1 MATKED
7 IKEKLNILGLDL
19 ENLPEFLT
27 ETKPIIFNP
36 SRLNNDKELKVYKYV
51 PIKDIEIYCT
61 TAHRDDSIKEKYSK
75 SMPLGRFIEE
85 SEHDSEKS
93 AELLNLFER
102 ISDVS
107 IKRVAL
113 EQSKMAEKIPFTV
126 HFPKNQLWQIYYSA
140 DTDRYFML
148 VSVKEDTFD
157 ELYYLLKKKIEAEKN
172 NKDERIFVP
181 ISYVNYSEKFLS
193 NKEIN
198 DIENYLWVFTK
209 NWSLTYEVYDLDDK
223 LTIQIVGETPIYDSL
238 KTMYKIIL
246 RSKEEAEEFYK
257 LIKALFIL
265 QTELGSRYSFTTQ
278 INENNGIEF
287 FYEGK
292 KISYGDLPEFIKEK
306 YIETEGEIKKF
317 NQKSFKLENKLKELK
332 IELKKEEA
340 EYFIK
345 QKEIS
350 TYLECKKTFFGKVK
364 YFFSKKKNKP
374 KEETEVI
381 EEKEEVKEPKPI
393 QGYTDDKKYHTIDDL
408 VTVQALYEKSERYV
422 KDLTQDIKAMK
433 LRIVNTKKKIENAT
447 LYIQEI
453 DQHKKSLFDFWK
465 FANKDELLELDTG
478 DEIYEGDVQ
487 KIKKKFDFEYDFEDF
502 GIAYDKLERTKFSKQ
517 ELDSIYVASTNV
529 LPIINML
536 KNGDMDKDVLEE
548 QLRSLKSEYFT
559 SSNSTLS
566 SKVDFDIFGSMKDD
580 PTQVKYLN
588 NKSHR
593 ENEKDKFQ
601 ILNINKKIDIFD
613 FTEKLQLITSSL
625 NEAMHKIKFDY
636 DMPIYK
642 VASIN
647 EKLHKTDFNVLNINA
662 EREIESYDNK
672 FETAVKLFKLNFKEG
687 YPAVF
692 LTNATYYDNA
702 NNTLPNGMDV
712 TSKVIIDADM
722 FEYELVKKEKMK
734 TNRYF
739 NIPETLYPRILTI
752 YIEEYDVYLK
762 GQKPEKNEEE
772 IYEEIPEIEEDNVVE
787 AEKNEKVKEK
797 IDNVDVVAENEAVQE
812 EETKNDEKESKSVED
827 KNETEAEKGNGK
839 VEEDNIESEKADE
852 DEAKVE
858 EDAEKSEDEN
868 DTEIEKESTENK
880 VAEPKKETKTSKA
893 KNKAK
898 KKKKITVKA
907 KTSTRK

>member
-7 IKEKLNILGLDL
+7 IKEKLNVLGLDL
-19 ENLPEFLT
+19 ENLPTFLT
-27 ETKPIIFNP
+27 ETNPIIFNP

-61 TAHRDDSIKEKYSK
+61 TAHRDDPIKEKYSK

-93 AELLNLFER
+93 AELLNAFER
-102 ISDVS
+102 ISDIS

-113 EQSKMAEKIPFTV
+113 EQSKMADKIPFTV
-126 HFPKNQLWQIYYSA
+126 HYPKNQLWQIYYSA

-148 VSVKEDTFD
+148 VSLKEDTFD
-157 ELYYLLKKKIEAEKN
+157 ELFYLLKKKIEAEK
-172 NKDERIFVP
+172 KDKNEKVFVP
-181 ISYVNYSEKFLS
+181 ISYVNYSEQYLS

-209 NWSLTYEVYDLDDK
+209 NWSLTYEVHDLDDK
-223 LTIQIVGETPIYDSL
+223 LTVQIVGETPIYDSL

-246 RSKEEAEEFYK
+246 RSKEEADEFYK

-265 QTELGSRYSFTTQ
+265 QTELGSRYNFTTQ
-278 INENNGIEF
+278 INESNGIEF

-292 KISYGDLPEFIKEK
+292 KITYGDLPEFIKEK
-306 YIETEGEIKKF
+306 YIETEAEIKKF
-317 NQKSFKLENKLKELK
+317 NQKSFKLEHKLKDLK
-332 IELKKEEA
+332 AELKKEEA

-374 KEETEVI
+374 KEEI
-381 EEKEEVKEPKPI
+381 EEVENKEETKEPKPI

-422 KDLTQDIKAMK
+422 KDLTQDIKAIELK
-433 LRIVNTKKKIENAT
+433 IVNTKKKIENAT
-447 LYIQEI
+447 LYIKEI

-465 FANKDELLELDTG
+465 FANKDEVLELDAG
-478 DEIYEGDVQ
+478 DEIYDGDAQ
-487 KIKKKFDFEYDFEDF
+487 KIKKKFDYEYDFEDL
-502 GIAYDKLERTKFSKQ
+502 GIAYDKLQRTKFSKQ

-536 KNGDMDKDVLEE
+536 KNGDMDKEVIEE

-566 SKVDFDIFGSMKDD
+566 SKVDFDIFGSMRDD

-613 FTEKLQLITSSL
+613 FTEKLQLMTSSL

-642 VASIN
+642 VGSIN
-647 EKLHKTDFNVLNINA
+647 EKLHKTDFSVFNINA

-692 LTNATYYDNA
+692 LTNATYYDNT

-762 GQKPEKNEEE
+762 GQKPEKTEKIVEEKIQE
-772 IYEEIPEIEEDNVVE
+772 PEEKYEEATD
-787 AEKNEKVKEK
+787 VKEIK
-797 IDNVDVVAENEAVQE
+797 DKAEEKAVTEEQDKKTEKQE
-812 EETKNDEKESKSVED
+812 EKDKKPKKQEEKREKENK
-827 KNETEAEKGNGK
+827 AE
-839 VEEDNIESEKADE
+839 
-852 DEAKVE
+852 
-858 EDAEKSEDEN
+858 
-868 DTEIEKESTENK
+868 ENK
-880 VAEPKKETKTSKA
+880 ENKETKKETKKA
-893 KNKAK
+893 KSKEITTKTKTTK
-898 KKKKITVKA
+898 KK
-907 KTSTRK
+907 

>member
-7 IKEKLNILGLDL
+7 IKEKLNVLGLDL
-19 ENLPEFLT
+19 ENLPTFLT
-27 ETKPIIFNP
+27 ETNPIIFNP

-61 TAHRDDSIKEKYSK
+61 TAHRDDPIKEKYSK

-93 AELLNLFER
+93 VELLNVFER
-102 ISDVS
+102 ISDIS

-113 EQSKMAEKIPFTV
+113 EQSKMADKIPFTV
-126 HFPKNQLWQIYYSA
+126 HYPKNQLWQIYYSA

-148 VSVKEDTFD
+148 VSLKEDTFD
-157 ELYYLLKKKIEAEKN
+157 ELFYLLKKKIEAEQKDKN
-172 NKDERIFVP
+172 EKVFVP
-181 ISYVNYSEKFLS
+181 ISYVNYSEQYLS

-209 NWSLTYEVYDLDDK
+209 NWSLTYEVHDLDDK
-223 LTIQIVGETPIYDSL
+223 LTVQIVGETPIYDSL

-246 RSKEEAEEFYK
+246 RSKEEADEFYK

-265 QTELGSRYSFTTQ
+265 QTELGSRYNFTTQ
-278 INENNGIEF
+278 INESNGIEF

-292 KISYGDLPEFIKEK
+292 KITYGDLPEFIKEK
-306 YIETEGEIKKF
+306 YIETEAEIKKF
-317 NQKSFKLENKLKELK
+317 NQKSFKLEHKLKYLK
-332 IELKKEEA
+332 AELKKEEA

-374 KEETEVI
+374 KEEI
-381 EEKEEVKEPKPI
+381 EEVENKEETKEPKPI

-422 KDLTQDIKAMK
+422 KDLNQDIKALELK
-433 LRIVNTKKKIENAT
+433 IVNTKKKIENAT
-447 LYIQEI
+447 LYIKEI

-465 FANKDELLELDTG
+465 FANKDEVLELDAG
-478 DEIYEGDVQ
+478 DEIYDGNAQ
-487 KIKKKFDFEYDFEDF
+487 KIKKKFDYEYDFEDL
-502 GIAYDKLERTKFSKQ
+502 GIAYDKLQRTKFSKQ
-517 ELDSIYVASTNV
+517 ELDSIYLASTNV

-536 KNGDMDKDVLEE
+536 KNGDMDKEVIEE

-566 SKVDFDIFGSMKDD
+566 SKVDFDIFGSMRDD

-613 FTEKLQLITSSL
+613 FTEKLQLMTSSL

-642 VASIN
+642 VGSIN
-647 EKLHKTDFNVLNINA
+647 EKLHKTDFSVFNINA

-692 LTNATYYDNA
+692 LTNATYYDNT

-712 TSKVIIDADM
+712 TSKVIIDANM

-762 GQKPEKNEEE
+762 GQKPEKTEKIVEEKIQE
-772 IYEEIPEIEEDNVVE
+772 PEEKYEEATDVKEIKDKAEEKAVTEEQDKKTEKQEEKDKKPKKQEEKREKENK
-787 AEKNEKVKEK
+787 AEKN
-797 IDNVDVVAENEAVQE
+797 
-812 EETKNDEKESKSVED
+812 
-827 KNETEAEKGNGK
+827 
-839 VEEDNIESEKADE
+839 
-852 DEAKVE
+852 
-858 EDAEKSEDEN
+858 
-868 DTEIEKESTENK
+868 
-880 VAEPKKETKTSKA
+880 KETKKENKKA
-893 KNKAK
+893 KSKE
-898 KKKKITVKA
+898 TTTKA
-907 KTSTRK
+907 KTTKKK

>member
-7 IKEKLNILGLDL
+7 IKEKLNVLGLDL
-19 ENLPEFLT
+19 ENLPTFLT
-27 ETKPIIFNP
+27 ETNPIIFNP

-61 TAHRDDSIKEKYSK
+61 TAHRDDPIKEKYSK

-93 AELLNLFER
+93 AELLNVFER
-102 ISDVS
+102 ISDIS

-113 EQSKMAEKIPFTV
+113 EQSKMADKIPFTV
-126 HFPKNQLWQIYYSA
+126 HYPKNQLWQIYYSA

-148 VSVKEDTFD
+148 VSLKEDTFD
-157 ELYYLLKKKIEAEKN
+157 ELFYLLKKKIEAERKDKN
-172 NKDERIFVP
+172 EKVFVP
-181 ISYVNYSEKFLS
+181 ISYVNYSEQYLS

-209 NWSLTYEVYDLDDK
+209 NWSLTYEVHDLDDK
-223 LTIQIVGETPIYDSL
+223 LTVQIVGETPIYDSL

-246 RSKEEAEEFYK
+246 RSKEEADEFYK

-265 QTELGSRYSFTTQ
+265 QTELGSRYNFTTQ
-278 INENNGIEF
+278 INESNGIEF

-292 KISYGDLPEFIKEK
+292 KITYGDLPEFIKEK
-306 YIETEGEIKKF
+306 YIETEAEIKKF
-317 NQKSFKLENKLKELK
+317 NQKSFKLEHKLKDLK
-332 IELKKEEA
+332 AELKKEEA

-374 KEETEVI
+374 KEEI
-381 EEKEEVKEPKPI
+381 EEVENKEETKEPKPI

-422 KDLTQDIKAMK
+422 KDLNQDIKAIELK
-433 LRIVNTKKKIENAT
+433 IVNTKKKIENAT
-447 LYIQEI
+447 LYIKEI

-465 FANKDELLELDTG
+465 FANKDEVLELDAG
-478 DEIYEGDVQ
+478 DEIYDGNAQ
-487 KIKKKFDFEYDFEDF
+487 KIKKKFDYEYDFEDL
-502 GIAYDKLERTKFSKQ
+502 GIAYDKLQRTKFSKQ

-536 KNGDMDKDVLEE
+536 KNGDMDKEVIEE

-566 SKVDFDIFGSMKDD
+566 SKVDFDIFGSMRDD

-613 FTEKLQLITSSL
+613 FTEKLQLMTSSL

-642 VASIN
+642 VGSIN
-647 EKLHKTDFNVLNINA
+647 EKLHKTDFSVFNINA

-692 LTNATYYDNA
+692 LTNATYYDNT

-762 GQKPEKNEEE
+762 GQKPEKTEKIVEEKIQE
-772 IYEEIPEIEEDNVVE
+772 PEEKYEEATDVKEIKDK
-787 AEKNEKVKEK
+787 AEEKVVTEEQDKKTEK
-797 IDNVDVVAENEAVQE
+797 QE
-812 EETKNDEKESKSVED
+812 EKDKKPKKQEEKREKENK
-827 KNETEAEKGNGK
+827 AE
-839 VEEDNIESEKADE
+839 
-852 DEAKVE
+852 
-858 EDAEKSEDEN
+858 
-868 DTEIEKESTENK
+868 ENK
-880 VAEPKKETKTSKA
+880 ENKETKKETKKA
-893 KNKAK
+893 KSKE
-898 KKKKITVKA
+898 TTTKA
-907 KTSTRK
+907 KTTKKK

>member
-7 IKEKLNILGLDL
+7 IKEKLNVLGLDL
-19 ENLPEFLT
+19 ENLPTFLT
-27 ETKPIIFNP
+27 ETNPIIFNP

-61 TAHRDDSIKEKYSK
+61 TAHRDDPIKEKYSK

-93 AELLNLFER
+93 AELLNAFER
-102 ISDVS
+102 ISDIS

-113 EQSKMAEKIPFTV
+113 EQSKMADKIPFTV
-126 HFPKNQLWQIYYSA
+126 HYPKNQLWQIYYSA

-148 VSVKEDTFD
+148 VSLKEDTFD
-157 ELYYLLKKKIEAEKN
+157 ELFYLLKKKIEAEK
-172 NKDERIFVP
+172 KDKNEKVFVP
-181 ISYVNYSEKFLS
+181 ISYVNYSEQYLS

-209 NWSLTYEVYDLDDK
+209 NWSLTYEVHDLNDK
-223 LTIQIVGETPIYDSL
+223 LTVQIVGETPIYDSL

-246 RSKEEAEEFYK
+246 RSKEEADEFYK

-265 QTELGSRYSFTTQ
+265 QTELGSRYNFTTQ
-278 INENNGIEF
+278 INESNGIEF

-292 KISYGDLPEFIKEK
+292 KITYGDLPEFIKEK
-306 YIETEGEIKKF
+306 YIETEAEIKKF
-317 NQKSFKLENKLKELK
+317 NQKSFKLEHKLKDLK
-332 IELKKEEA
+332 AKLKKEEA

-374 KEETEVI
+374 KEEI
-381 EEKEEVKEPKPI
+381 EEVENKEETKEPKPI

-422 KDLTQDIKAMK
+422 KDLTQDIKALELK
-433 LRIVNTKKKIENAT
+433 IVNTKKKIENAT
-447 LYIQEI
+447 LYIKEI

-465 FANKDELLELDTG
+465 FANKDEVLELDAG
-478 DEIYEGDVQ
+478 DEIYDGDAQ
-487 KIKKKFDFEYDFEDF
+487 KIKKKFDYEYDFEDL
-502 GIAYDKLERTKFSKQ
+502 GIAYDKLQRTKFSKQ

-536 KNGDMDKDVLEE
+536 KNGDMDKEVIEE

-566 SKVDFDIFGSMKDD
+566 SKVDFDIFGSMRDD

-613 FTEKLQLITSSL
+613 FTEKLQLMTSSL

-642 VASIN
+642 VGSIN
-647 EKLHKTDFNVLNINA
+647 EKLHKTDFSVFNINA

-692 LTNATYYDNA
+692 LTNATYYDNT

-762 GQKPEKNEEE
+762 GQKPEKTEKIVEEKIQE
-772 IYEEIPEIEEDNVVE
+772 PEEKYEEATD
-787 AEKNEKVKEK
+787 VKEIK
-797 IDNVDVVAENEAVQE
+797 DKAEEKAVTEEQDKKTEKQE
-812 EETKNDEKESKSVED
+812 EQDKKTEKQEEKDKKPKKQEEKREKENK
-827 KNETEAEKGNGK
+827 AE
-839 VEEDNIESEKADE
+839 
-852 DEAKVE
+852 
-858 EDAEKSEDEN
+858 
-868 DTEIEKESTENK
+868 ENK
-880 VAEPKKETKTSKA
+880 ENKENKETKKETKKA
-893 KNKAK
+893 KSKEITTKTKTTK
-898 KKKKITVKA
+898 KK
-907 KTSTRK
+907 

>member
-7 IKEKLNILGLDL
+7 IKEKLNVLGLDL
-19 ENLPEFLT
+19 ENLPTFLT
-27 ETKPIIFNP
+27 ETNPIIFNP

-61 TAHRDDSIKEKYSK
+61 TAHRDDPIKEKYSK

-93 AELLNLFER
+93 AELLNAFER
-102 ISDVS
+102 ISDIS

-113 EQSKMAEKIPFTV
+113 EQSKMADKIPFTV
-126 HFPKNQLWQIYYSA
+126 HYPKNQLWQIYYSA

-148 VSVKEDTFD
+148 VSLKEDTFD
-157 ELYYLLKKKIEAEKN
+157 ELFYLLKKKIEAERKDKN
-172 NKDERIFVP
+172 EKVFVP
-181 ISYVNYSEKFLS
+181 ISYVNYSEQYLS

-209 NWSLTYEVYDLDDK
+209 NWSLTYEVHDLDDK
-223 LTIQIVGETPIYDSL
+223 LTVQIVGETPIYDSL

-246 RSKEEAEEFYK
+246 RSKEEADEFYK

-265 QTELGSRYSFTTQ
+265 QTELGSRYNFTTQ
-278 INENNGIEF
+278 INESNGIEF

-292 KISYGDLPEFIKEK
+292 KITYGDLPEFIKEK
-306 YIETEGEIKKF
+306 YIETEAEIKKF
-317 NQKSFKLENKLKELK
+317 NQKSFKLEHKLKDLK
-332 IELKKEEA
+332 AELKKEEA

-374 KEETEVI
+374 KEEI
-381 EEKEEVKEPKPI
+381 EEVENKEETKEPKPI

-422 KDLTQDIKAMK
+422 KDLTQDIKAIELK
-433 LRIVNTKKKIENAT
+433 IVNTKKKIENAT
-447 LYIQEI
+447 LYIKEI

-465 FANKDELLELDTG
+465 FANKDEVLELDAG
-478 DEIYEGDVQ
+478 DEIYDGDAQ
-487 KIKKKFDFEYDFEDF
+487 KIKKKFDYEYDFEDL
-502 GIAYDKLERTKFSKQ
+502 GIAYDKLQRTKFSKQ

-536 KNGDMDKDVLEE
+536 KNGDMDKEVIEE

-566 SKVDFDIFGSMKDD
+566 SKVDFDIFGSMRDD

-613 FTEKLQLITSSL
+613 FTEKLQLMTSSL

-642 VASIN
+642 VGSIN
-647 EKLHKTDFNVLNINA
+647 EKLHKTDFSVFNINA

-692 LTNATYYDNA
+692 LTNATYYDNT

-762 GQKPEKNEEE
+762 GQKPEKTEKIVEEKIQE
-772 IYEEIPEIEEDNVVE
+772 PEEKYEEATD
-787 AEKNEKVKEK
+787 VKEIK
-797 IDNVDVVAENEAVQE
+797 DKAEEKAVTEEQDKKTEKQE
-812 EETKNDEKESKSVED
+812 EQDKKTEKQEEKDKKTEKQEEKDKKPKKQEEKREKENK
-827 KNETEAEKGNGK
+827 AE
-839 VEEDNIESEKADE
+839 
-852 DEAKVE
+852 
-858 EDAEKSEDEN
+858 
-868 DTEIEKESTENK
+868 ENK
-880 VAEPKKETKTSKA
+880 ENKETKKETKKA
-893 KNKAK
+893 KSKEITTKTTK
-898 KKKKITVKA
+898 KK
-907 KTSTRK
+907 

>member
-317 NQKSFKLENKLKELK
+317 NQNSFKLENKLKELK

-374 KEETEVI
+374 KEEI
-381 EEKEEVKEPKPI
+381 EEVENKEETKEPKPI

-812 EETKNDEKESKSVED
+812 EENKNDEKESKSIED

-858 EDAEKSEDEN
+858 EDTKKSEDEN

-880 VAEPKKETKTSKA
+880 VAEPKKGTKTS
-893 KNKAK
+893 KAK

>member
-7 IKEKLNILGLDL
+7 IKEKLNVLGLDL
-19 ENLPEFLT
+19 ENLPTFLT

-61 TAHRDDSIKEKYSK
+61 TAHRDDPIKEKYSK

-93 AELLNLFER
+93 AELLNVFER
-102 ISDVS
+102 ISDIS

-113 EQSKMAEKIPFTV
+113 EQSKMADKIPFTV
-126 HFPKNQLWQIYYSA
+126 HYPKNQLWQIYYSA

-148 VSVKEDTFD
+148 VSLKEDTFD
-157 ELYYLLKKKIEAEKN
+157 ELFYLLRKKIEAEQKDKN
-172 NKDERIFVP
+172 EKIFVP
-181 ISYVNYSEKFLS
+181 ISYVNYSEQYLS

-209 NWSLTYEVYDLDDK
+209 NWSLTYEVHDLDDK

-246 RSKEEAEEFYK
+246 RSKEEADEFYK

-265 QTELGSRYSFTTQ
+265 QTELGSRYNFTTQ
-278 INENNGIEF
+278 INEKNSIEF

-292 KISYGDLPEFIKEK
+292 KITYGDLPEFIKEK
-306 YIETEGEIKKF
+306 YIETEAEIKKF
-317 NQKSFKLENKLKELK
+317 NQKSFKLENKLKDLK
-332 IELKKEEA
+332 AELKKEEA

-364 YFFSKKKNKP
+364 YFFSKKKNKAKEEIEEVEK
-374 KEETEVI
+374 KEET
-381 EEKEEVKEPKPI
+381 KEPKPI

-422 KDLTQDIKAMK
+422 KDLTQDIKAMELK
-433 LRIVNTKKKIENAT
+433 ILNTKKKIENAT

-453 DQHKKSLFDFWK
+453 DKHKKSLFDFWK

-478 DEIYEGDVQ
+478 DDIYDGDAQ
-487 KIKKKFDFEYDFEDF
+487 KIKKKFDYEYDFEDL
-502 GIAYDKLERTKFSKQ
+502 GIAYDKLQRTKFSKQ

-536 KNGDMDKDVLEE
+536 KNGDMDKDVIEE

-559 SSNSTLS
+559 SSNTTLS
-566 SKVDFDIFGSMKDD
+566 SKVDFDIFGSMRDD

-613 FTEKLQLITSSL
+613 FTEKLQLMTSSL

-642 VASIN
+642 VGSIN
-647 EKLHKTDFNVLNINA
+647 EKLHKTDFSVFNINA

-692 LTNATYYDNA
+692 LTNATYYDNT

-762 GQKPEKNEEE
+762 GQKPEKTEKIVEEKIQE
-772 IYEEIPEIEEDNVVE
+772 PEEKHEEAVD
-787 AEKNEKVKEK
+787 VKEIK
-797 IDNVDVVAENEAVQE
+797 D
-812 EETKNDEKESKSVED
+812 
-827 KNETEAEKGNGK
+827 K
-839 VEEDNIESEKADE
+839 VEEKTVTEEKDKKTEKQEEKKEKAV
-852 DEAKVE
+852 AE
-858 EDAEKSEDEN
+858 EKDKETEKQEEKR
-868 DTEIEKESTENK
+868 EKENKAEENK
-880 VAEPKKETKTSKA
+880 ETKKETKKA
-893 KNKAK
+893 KSKETTTKTKTTK
-898 KKKKITVKA
+898 KK
-907 KTSTRK
+907 

>member
-7 IKEKLNILGLDL
+7 IKEKLNVLGLDL
-19 ENLPEFLT
+19 ENLPTFLT
-27 ETKPIIFNP
+27 ETNPIIFNP

-61 TAHRDDSIKEKYSK
+61 TAHRDDPIKEKYSK

-93 AELLNLFER
+93 AELLNAFER
-102 ISDVS
+102 ISDIS

-113 EQSKMAEKIPFTV
+113 EQSKMADKIPFTV
-126 HFPKNQLWQIYYSA
+126 HYPKNQLWQIYYSA

-148 VSVKEDTFD
+148 VSLKEDTFD
-157 ELYYLLKKKIEAEKN
+157 ELFYLLKKKIEAEK
-172 NKDERIFVP
+172 KDKNEKVFVP
-181 ISYVNYSEKFLS
+181 ISYVNYSEQYLS

-209 NWSLTYEVYDLDDK
+209 NWSLTYEVHDLNDK
-223 LTIQIVGETPIYDSL
+223 LTVQIVGETPIYDSL

-246 RSKEEAEEFYK
+246 RSKEEADEFYK

-265 QTELGSRYSFTTQ
+265 QTELGSRYNFTTQ
-278 INENNGIEF
+278 INESNGIEF

-292 KISYGDLPEFIKEK
+292 KITYGDLPEFIKEK
-306 YIETEGEIKKF
+306 YIETEAEIKKF
-317 NQKSFKLENKLKELK
+317 NQKSFKLEHKLKDLK
-332 IELKKEEA
+332 AKLKKEEA

-374 KEETEVI
+374 KEEI
-381 EEKEEVKEPKPI
+381 EEVENKEETKEPKPI

-422 KDLTQDIKAMK
+422 KDLTQDIKALELK
-433 LRIVNTKKKIENAT
+433 IVNTKKKIENAT
-447 LYIQEI
+447 LYIKEI

-465 FANKDELLELDTG
+465 FANKDEVLELDAG
-478 DEIYEGDVQ
+478 DEIYDGDAQ
-487 KIKKKFDFEYDFEDF
+487 KIKKKFDYEYDFEDL
-502 GIAYDKLERTKFSKQ
+502 GIAYDKLQRTKFSKQ

-536 KNGDMDKDVLEE
+536 KNGDMDKEVIEE

-566 SKVDFDIFGSMKDD
+566 SKVDFDIFGSMRDD

-613 FTEKLQLITSSL
+613 FTEKLQLMTSSL

-642 VASIN
+642 VGSIN
-647 EKLHKTDFNVLNINA
+647 EKLHKTDFSVFNINA

-692 LTNATYYDNA
+692 LTNATYYDNT

-762 GQKPEKNEEE
+762 GQKPEKTEKIVEEKIQE
-772 IYEEIPEIEEDNVVE
+772 PEEKYEEATDVKEIKDK
-787 AEKNEKVKEK
+787 AEEKVVTEEQDKKTEK
-797 IDNVDVVAENEAVQE
+797 QE
-812 EETKNDEKESKSVED
+812 EQDKKTEKQEEKDKKPKKQEEKREKENK
-827 KNETEAEKGNGK
+827 AE
-839 VEEDNIESEKADE
+839 
-852 DEAKVE
+852 
-858 EDAEKSEDEN
+858 
-868 DTEIEKESTENK
+868 ENK
-880 VAEPKKETKTSKA
+880 ETKKETKKA
-893 KNKAK
+893 KSKEITTKTKTTK
-898 KKKKITVKA
+898 KK
-907 KTSTRK
+907 

>member
-148 VSVKEDTFD
+148 VSVIEDTFD

-317 NQKSFKLENKLKELK
+317 NQNSFKLENKLKELK

-812 EETKNDEKESKSVED
+812 EETKNDEKESKSIED

-858 EDAEKSEDEN
+858 EDTEKSEDEN
-868 DTEIEKESTENK
+868 DTEIEKESIENK

>member
-7 IKEKLNILGLDL
+7 IKEKLNVLGLDL
-19 ENLPEFLT
+19 ENLPTFLT
-27 ETKPIIFNP
+27 ETNPIIFNP

-61 TAHRDDSIKEKYSK
+61 TAHRDDPIKEKYSK

-93 AELLNLFER
+93 VELLNVFER
-102 ISDVS
+102 ISDIS

-113 EQSKMAEKIPFTV
+113 EQSKMADKIPFTV
-126 HFPKNQLWQIYYSA
+126 HYPKNQLWQIYYSA

-148 VSVKEDTFD
+148 VSLKEDTFD
-157 ELYYLLKKKIEAEKN
+157 ELFYLLKKKIEAEQKDKN
-172 NKDERIFVP
+172 EKVFVP
-181 ISYVNYSEKFLS
+181 ISYVNYSEQYLS

-209 NWSLTYEVYDLDDK
+209 NWSLTYEVHDLDDK
-223 LTIQIVGETPIYDSL
+223 LTVQIVGETPIYDSL

-246 RSKEEAEEFYK
+246 RSKEEADEFYK

-265 QTELGSRYSFTTQ
+265 QTELGSRYNFTTQ
-278 INENNGIEF
+278 INESNGIEF

-292 KISYGDLPEFIKEK
+292 KITYGDLPEFIKEK
-306 YIETEGEIKKF
+306 YIETEAEIKKF
-317 NQKSFKLENKLKELK
+317 NQKSFKLEHKLKDLK
-332 IELKKEEA
+332 AELKKEEA

-350 TYLECKKTFFGKVK
+350 TYLECKKKFFGKVK

-374 KEETEVI
+374 KEEI
-381 EEKEEVKEPKPI
+381 EEVENKEETKEPKPI

-422 KDLTQDIKAMK
+422 KDLTQDIKALELK
-433 LRIVNTKKKIENAT
+433 IVNTKKKIENAT
-447 LYIQEI
+447 LYIKEI

-465 FANKDELLELDTG
+465 FANKDEVLELDAG
-478 DEIYEGDVQ
+478 DEIYDGNAQ
-487 KIKKKFDFEYDFEDF
+487 KIKKKFDYEYDFEDL
-502 GIAYDKLERTKFSKQ
+502 GIAYDKLQRTKFSKQ
-517 ELDSIYVASTNV
+517 ELDSIYLASTNV

-536 KNGDMDKDVLEE
+536 KNGDMDKEVIEE

-559 SSNSTLS
+559 SSNSTLC
-566 SKVDFDIFGSMKDD
+566 SKVDFDIFGSMRDD

-613 FTEKLQLITSSL
+613 FTEKLQLMTSSL

-642 VASIN
+642 VGSIN
-647 EKLHKTDFNVLNINA
+647 EKLHKTDFSVFNINA

-692 LTNATYYDNA
+692 LTNATYYDNT

-712 TSKVIIDADM
+712 TSKVIIDANM

-762 GQKPEKNEEE
+762 GQKPEKTEKIVEEKIQE
-772 IYEEIPEIEEDNVVE
+772 PEEKYEEATDVKEIKDKAEEKAVTEEQDKKTEKQEEQDKKAEKQEEKDKKPKKQEEKREKENK
-787 AEKNEKVKEK
+787 AEKN
-797 IDNVDVVAENEAVQE
+797 
-812 EETKNDEKESKSVED
+812 
-827 KNETEAEKGNGK
+827 
-839 VEEDNIESEKADE
+839 
-852 DEAKVE
+852 
-858 EDAEKSEDEN
+858 
-868 DTEIEKESTENK
+868 
-880 VAEPKKETKTSKA
+880 KETKKENKKA
-893 KNKAK
+893 KSKE
-898 KKKKITVKA
+898 TTTKA
-907 KTSTRK
+907 KTTKKK

>member
-7 IKEKLNILGLDL
+7 IKEKLNVLGLDL
-19 ENLPEFLT
+19 ENLPTFLT
-27 ETKPIIFNP
+27 ETNPIIFNP

-61 TAHRDDSIKEKYSK
+61 TAHRDDPIKEKYSK

-93 AELLNLFER
+93 VELLNVFER
-102 ISDVS
+102 ISDIS

-113 EQSKMAEKIPFTV
+113 EQSKMADKIPFTV
-126 HFPKNQLWQIYYSA
+126 HYPKNQLWQIYYSA

-148 VSVKEDTFD
+148 VSLKEDTFD
-157 ELYYLLKKKIEAEKN
+157 ELFYLLKKKIEAEK
-172 NKDERIFVP
+172 KDKNEKVFVP
-181 ISYVNYSEKFLS
+181 ISYVNYSEQYLS

-209 NWSLTYEVYDLDDK
+209 NWSLTYEVHDLDDK
-223 LTIQIVGETPIYDSL
+223 LTVQIVGETPIYDSL

-246 RSKEEAEEFYK
+246 RSKEEADEFYK

-265 QTELGSRYSFTTQ
+265 QTELGSRYNFTTQ
-278 INENNGIEF
+278 INESNGIEF

-292 KISYGDLPEFIKEK
+292 KITYGDLPEFIKEK
-306 YIETEGEIKKF
+306 YIETEAEIKKF
-317 NQKSFKLENKLKELK
+317 NQKSFKLEHKLKYLK
-332 IELKKEEA
+332 AELKKEEA

-374 KEETEVI
+374 KEEI
-381 EEKEEVKEPKPI
+381 EEVENKEETKEPKPI

-422 KDLTQDIKAMK
+422 KDLNQDIKALELK
-433 LRIVNTKKKIENAT
+433 IVNTKKKIENAT
-447 LYIQEI
+447 LYIKEI
-453 DQHKKSLFDFWK
+453 DKHKKSLFDFWK
-465 FANKDELLELDTG
+465 FANKDEVLELDAG
-478 DEIYEGDVQ
+478 DEIYDGNAQ
-487 KIKKKFDFEYDFEDF
+487 KIKKKFDYEYDFEDL
-502 GIAYDKLERTKFSKQ
+502 GIAYDKLQRTKFSKQ
-517 ELDSIYVASTNV
+517 ELDSIYLASTNV

-536 KNGDMDKDVLEE
+536 KNGDMDKEVIEE

-566 SKVDFDIFGSMKDD
+566 SKVDFDIFGSMRDD

-613 FTEKLQLITSSL
+613 FTEKLQLMTSSL

-642 VASIN
+642 VGSIN
-647 EKLHKTDFNVLNINA
+647 EKLHKTDFSVFNINA

-687 YPAVF
+687 YPAIF
-692 LTNATYYDNA
+692 LTNATYYDNT

-712 TSKVIIDADM
+712 TSKVIIDANM

-762 GQKPEKNEEE
+762 GQKPEKTEKIVEEKIQE
-772 IYEEIPEIEEDNVVE
+772 PEEKYEEATDVKEIKDKAEEKAVTEEQDKKTEKQEEKDKKPKKQEEKREKENK
-787 AEKNEKVKEK
+787 AEKN
-797 IDNVDVVAENEAVQE
+797 
-812 EETKNDEKESKSVED
+812 
-827 KNETEAEKGNGK
+827 
-839 VEEDNIESEKADE
+839 
-852 DEAKVE
+852 
-858 EDAEKSEDEN
+858 
-868 DTEIEKESTENK
+868 
-880 VAEPKKETKTSKA
+880 KETKKENKKA
-893 KNKAK
+893 KSKE
-898 KKKKITVKA
+898 TTTKA
-907 KTSTRK
+907 KTTKKK

>member
-317 NQKSFKLENKLKELK
+317 NQNSFKLENKLKELK

-566 SKVDFDIFGSMKDD
+566 SKVYFDIFGSMKDD

-812 EETKNDEKESKSVED
+812 EETKNDEKESKSIED

-858 EDAEKSEDEN
+858 EDTEKSEDEN

-880 VAEPKKETKTSKA
+880 VAEPQKETKTSKA

>member
-7 IKEKLNILGLDL
+7 IKEKLNVLGLDL
-19 ENLPEFLT
+19 ENLPTFLT
-27 ETKPIIFNP
+27 ETNPIIFNP

-61 TAHRDDSIKEKYSK
+61 TAHRDDPIKEKYSK

-93 AELLNLFER
+93 VELLNVFER
-102 ISDVS
+102 ISDIS

-113 EQSKMAEKIPFTV
+113 EQSKMADKIPFTV
-126 HFPKNQLWQIYYSA
+126 HYPKNQLWQIYYSA

-148 VSVKEDTFD
+148 VSLKEDTFD
-157 ELYYLLKKKIEAEKN
+157 ELFYLLKKKIEAEQKDKN
-172 NKDERIFVP
+172 EKVFVP
-181 ISYVNYSEKFLS
+181 ISYVNYSEQYLS

-209 NWSLTYEVYDLDDK
+209 NWSLTYEVHDLDDK
-223 LTIQIVGETPIYDSL
+223 LTVQIVGETPIYDSL

-246 RSKEEAEEFYK
+246 RSKEEADEFYK

-265 QTELGSRYSFTTQ
+265 QTELGSRYNFTTQ
-278 INENNGIEF
+278 INESNGIEF

-292 KISYGDLPEFIKEK
+292 KITYGDLPEFIKEK
-306 YIETEGEIKKF
+306 YIETEAEIKKF
-317 NQKSFKLENKLKELK
+317 NQKSFKLEHKLKDLK
-332 IELKKEEA
+332 AELKKEEA

-374 KEETEVI
+374 KEEI
-381 EEKEEVKEPKPI
+381 EEVENKEETKEPKPI

-422 KDLTQDIKAMK
+422 KDLTQDIKALELK
-433 LRIVNTKKKIENAT
+433 IVNTKKKIENAT
-447 LYIQEI
+447 LYIKEI

-465 FANKDELLELDTG
+465 FANKDEVLELDAG
-478 DEIYEGDVQ
+478 DEIYDGNAQ
-487 KIKKKFDFEYDFEDF
+487 KIKKKFDYEYDFEDL
-502 GIAYDKLERTKFSKQ
+502 GIAYDKLQRTKFSKQ
-517 ELDSIYVASTNV
+517 ELDSIYLASTNV

-536 KNGDMDKDVLEE
+536 KNGDMDKEVIEE

-559 SSNSTLS
+559 SSNSTLC
-566 SKVDFDIFGSMKDD
+566 SKVDFDIFGSMRDD

-613 FTEKLQLITSSL
+613 FTEKLQLMTSSL

-642 VASIN
+642 VGSIN
-647 EKLHKTDFNVLNINA
+647 EKLHKTDFSVFNINA

-687 YPAVF
+687 YPAIF
-692 LTNATYYDNA
+692 LTNATYYDNT

-712 TSKVIIDADM
+712 TSKVIIDANM

-762 GQKPEKNEEE
+762 GQKPEKTEKIVEEKIQE
-772 IYEEIPEIEEDNVVE
+772 PEEKYEEATDVKEIKDKAEEKAVTEEQDKKTEKQEEQDKKAEKQEEKDKKPKKQEEKREKENK
-787 AEKNEKVKEK
+787 AEKN
-797 IDNVDVVAENEAVQE
+797 
-812 EETKNDEKESKSVED
+812 
-827 KNETEAEKGNGK
+827 
-839 VEEDNIESEKADE
+839 
-852 DEAKVE
+852 
-858 EDAEKSEDEN
+858 
-868 DTEIEKESTENK
+868 
-880 VAEPKKETKTSKA
+880 KETKKENKKA
-893 KNKAK
+893 KSKE
-898 KKKKITVKA
+898 TTTKA
-907 KTSTRK
+907 KTTKKK

>member
-7 IKEKLNILGLDL
+7 IKEKLNVLGLDL
-19 ENLPEFLT
+19 ENLPTFLT
-27 ETKPIIFNP
+27 ETNPIIFNP

-61 TAHRDDSIKEKYSK
+61 TAHRDDPIKEKYSK

-93 AELLNLFER
+93 AELLNAFER
-102 ISDVS
+102 ISDIS

-113 EQSKMAEKIPFTV
+113 EQSKMADKIPFTV
-126 HFPKNQLWQIYYSA
+126 HYPKNQLWQIYYSA

-148 VSVKEDTFD
+148 VSLKEDTFD
-157 ELYYLLKKKIEAEKN
+157 ELFYLLKKKIEAEK
-172 NKDERIFVP
+172 KDKNEKVFVP
-181 ISYVNYSEKFLS
+181 ISYVNYSEQYLS

-209 NWSLTYEVYDLDDK
+209 NWSLTYEVHDLDDK
-223 LTIQIVGETPIYDSL
+223 LTVQIVGETPIYDSL

-246 RSKEEAEEFYK
+246 RSKEEADEFYK

-265 QTELGSRYSFTTQ
+265 QTELGSRYNFTTQ
-278 INENNGIEF
+278 INESNGIEF

-292 KISYGDLPEFIKEK
+292 KITYGDLPEFIKEK
-306 YIETEGEIKKF
+306 YIETEAEIKKF
-317 NQKSFKLENKLKELK
+317 NQKSFKLEHKLKDLK
-332 IELKKEEA
+332 AELKKEEA

-374 KEETEVI
+374 KEEI
-381 EEKEEVKEPKPI
+381 EEVENKEETKEPKPI

-422 KDLTQDIKAMK
+422 KDLTQDIKAIELK
-433 LRIVNTKKKIENAT
+433 IVNTKKKIENAT
-447 LYIQEI
+447 LYIKEI

-465 FANKDELLELDTG
+465 FANKDEVLELDAG
-478 DEIYEGDVQ
+478 DEIYDGDAQ
-487 KIKKKFDFEYDFEDF
+487 KIKKKFDYEYDFEDL
-502 GIAYDKLERTKFSKQ
+502 GIAYDKLQRTKFSKQ

-536 KNGDMDKDVLEE
+536 KNGDMDKEVIEE

-566 SKVDFDIFGSMKDD
+566 SKVDFDIFGSMRDD

-613 FTEKLQLITSSL
+613 FTEKLQLMTSSL

-642 VASIN
+642 VGSIN
-647 EKLHKTDFNVLNINA
+647 EKLHKTDFSVFNINA

-692 LTNATYYDNA
+692 LTNATYYDNT

-762 GQKPEKNEEE
+762 GQKPEKTEKIVEEKIQE
-772 IYEEIPEIEEDNVVE
+772 PEEKYEEATDVKEIKDKAEEKAVTEEQDKKTE
-787 AEKNEKVKEK
+787 KQEEQDKKTEKQEEKNKKPK
-797 IDNVDVVAENEAVQE
+797 KQE
-812 EETKNDEKESKSVED
+812 EKREKENK
-827 KNETEAEKGNGK
+827 AE
-839 VEEDNIESEKADE
+839 
-852 DEAKVE
+852 
-858 EDAEKSEDEN
+858 
-868 DTEIEKESTENK
+868 ENK
-880 VAEPKKETKTSKA
+880 ENKETKKETKKA
-893 KNKAK
+893 KSKEITTKTKTTK
-898 KKKKITVKA
+898 KK
-907 KTSTRK
+907 

>member
-7 IKEKLNILGLDL
+7 IKEKLNVLGLDL
-19 ENLPEFLT
+19 ENLPTFLT
-27 ETKPIIFNP
+27 ETNPIIFNP

-61 TAHRDDSIKEKYSK
+61 TAHRDDPIKEKYSK

-93 AELLNLFER
+93 AELLNAFER
-102 ISDVS
+102 ISDIS

-113 EQSKMAEKIPFTV
+113 EQSKMADKIPFTV
-126 HFPKNQLWQIYYSA
+126 HYPKNQLWQIYYSA

-148 VSVKEDTFD
+148 VSLKEDTFD
-157 ELYYLLKKKIEAEKN
+157 ELFYLLKKKIEAERKDKN
-172 NKDERIFVP
+172 EKVFVP
-181 ISYVNYSEKFLS
+181 ISYVNYSEQYLS

-209 NWSLTYEVYDLDDK
+209 NWSLTYEVHDLDDK
-223 LTIQIVGETPIYDSL
+223 LTVQIVGETPIYDSL

-246 RSKEEAEEFYK
+246 RSKEEADEFYK

-265 QTELGSRYSFTTQ
+265 QTELGSRYNFTTQ
-278 INENNGIEF
+278 INESNGIEF

-292 KISYGDLPEFIKEK
+292 KITYGDLPEFIKEK
-306 YIETEGEIKKF
+306 YIETEAEIKKF
-317 NQKSFKLENKLKELK
+317 NQKSFKLEHKLKDLK
-332 IELKKEEA
+332 AELKKEEA

-374 KEETEVI
+374 KEEI
-381 EEKEEVKEPKPI
+381 EEVENKEETKEPKPI

-422 KDLTQDIKAMK
+422 KDLTQDIKAIELK
-433 LRIVNTKKKIENAT
+433 IVNTKKKIENAT
-447 LYIQEI
+447 LYIKEI

-465 FANKDELLELDTG
+465 FANKDEVLELDAG
-478 DEIYEGDVQ
+478 DEIYDGDAQ
-487 KIKKKFDFEYDFEDF
+487 KIKKKFDYEYDFEDL
-502 GIAYDKLERTKFSKQ
+502 GIAYDKLQRTKFSKQ

-536 KNGDMDKDVLEE
+536 KNGDMDKEVIEE

-566 SKVDFDIFGSMKDD
+566 SKVDFDIFGSMRDD

-613 FTEKLQLITSSL
+613 FTEKLQLMTSSL

-642 VASIN
+642 VGSIN
-647 EKLHKTDFNVLNINA
+647 EKLHKTDFSVFNINA

-692 LTNATYYDNA
+692 LTNATYYDNT

-762 GQKPEKNEEE
+762 GQKPEKTEKIVEEKIQE
-772 IYEEIPEIEEDNVVE
+772 PEEKYEEATD
-787 AEKNEKVKEK
+787 VKEIK
-797 IDNVDVVAENEAVQE
+797 DKAEEKAVTEEQDKKTEKQE
-812 EETKNDEKESKSVED
+812 EQDKKTEKQEEKDKKPKKQEEKREKENK
-827 KNETEAEKGNGK
+827 AE
-839 VEEDNIESEKADE
+839 
-852 DEAKVE
+852 
-858 EDAEKSEDEN
+858 
-868 DTEIEKESTENK
+868 ENK
-880 VAEPKKETKTSKA
+880 ENKETKKETKKA
-893 KNKAK
+893 KSKEITTKTKTTK
-898 KKKKITVKA
+898 KK
-907 KTSTRK
+907 